1 MTQFIVIEVAD
12 GLVAVE
18 LPDDQKPEDV
28 ALTKGGT
35 LIDEGPFATLEE
47 ANDAIDN
54 LEADEDEDVV

>member
-28 ALTKGGT
+28 ALAEGGT

>member
-18 LPDDQKPEDV
+18 LPDNRKPEDV
-28 ALTKGGT
+28 ALAEGGT

-54 LEADEDEDVV
+54 LESDEEEDVV